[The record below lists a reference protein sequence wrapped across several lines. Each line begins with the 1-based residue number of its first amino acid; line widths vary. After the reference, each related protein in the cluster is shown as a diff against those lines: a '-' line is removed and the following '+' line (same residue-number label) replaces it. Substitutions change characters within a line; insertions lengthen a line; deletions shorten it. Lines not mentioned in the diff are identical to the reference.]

1 MLSAQSSYKSYNYLG
16 FKKKNHYFGLTVAY
30 NQSGFKIEHSKRF
43 IQNPVYKINEG
54 ISNPGLTLSMVNNF
68 KIGDYFDFRLLPSV
82 SLSYRKINYTFI
94 ATGEQKTDL
103 IESVF
108 GELPMLIRFTSAPYK
123 DKRFYVLAGVKYSY
137 DFSSNSRSDKNK
149 FDIIRISPHDF
160 QVEVGIGMQFYMPFF
175 IFSPEFKFSHG
186 LGNLLIYDK
195 NLVES
200 TIIEKL
206 FSKII
211 TFSFHFE
218 G

>member
-1 MLSAQSSYKSYNYLG
+1 
-16 FKKKNHYFGLTVAY
+16 
-30 NQSGFKIEHSKRF
+30 
-43 IQNPVYKINEG
+43 
-54 ISNPGLTLSMVNNF
+54 
-68 KIGDYFDFRLLPSV
+68 
-82 SLSYRKINYTFI
+82 
-94 ATGEQKTDL
+94 
-103 IESVF
+103 
-108 GELPMLIRFTSAPYK
+108 MLIRFTSAPYK

-149 FDIIRISPHDF
+149 FEIIRISPHDF